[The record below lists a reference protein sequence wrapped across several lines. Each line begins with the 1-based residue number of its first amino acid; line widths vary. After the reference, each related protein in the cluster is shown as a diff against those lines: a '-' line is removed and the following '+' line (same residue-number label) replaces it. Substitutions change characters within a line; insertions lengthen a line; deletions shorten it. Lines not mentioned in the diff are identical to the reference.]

1 MKPQEINISHIETAY
16 DITFEYHSDLMCQ
29 NYDAKITAIE
39 GSDGRI
45 TFRPINY
52 DGWCNAFVF
61 EHSDPDRV
69 LAIANMMKAFAEM
82 VKQENKKS
90 IDLSSNE

>member
-1 MKPQEINISHIETAY
+1 MKPQEISIAQKQTIY

-39 GSDGRI
+39 EPNGKI
-45 TFRPINY
+45 TFLPNDGDY
-52 DGWCNAFVF
+52 DAFVF
-61 EHSDPDRV
+61 DNSDPDRV